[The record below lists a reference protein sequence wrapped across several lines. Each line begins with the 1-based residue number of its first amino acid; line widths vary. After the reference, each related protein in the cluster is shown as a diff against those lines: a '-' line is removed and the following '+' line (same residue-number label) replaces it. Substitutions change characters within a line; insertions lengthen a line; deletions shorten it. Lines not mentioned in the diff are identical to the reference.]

1 MVVTPNVRAKSA
13 VFITFSGNCK
23 KALTFYQSCFG
34 GTLHLQPF
42 KTTLQAYKEIPIV
55 SGSLL
60 ADTISIYGSDLVHEE
75 GRRLGNYMAI
85 FFACENKAERNGL
98 IEKLAKNRNGFSEK
112 NDEDQNLIEL
122 TDTFGV
128 RWVLGIQ

>member
-1 MVVTPNVRAKSA
+1 MVVTPNVKAKSA

-34 GTLHLQPF
+34 GILHLEIF
-42 KTTLQAYKEIPIV
+42 ETALQDYKELPIV
-55 SGSLL
+55 IGSLL

-85 FFACENKAERNGL
+85 FFACENKAERNVL
-98 IEKLAKNRNGFSEK
+98 IEKLAKNRNGFSGK
-112 NDEDQNLIEL
+112 NNENQNLIEL
-122 TDTFGV
+122 TDAFGV